1 MTARFEGSFLGDLAR
16 LDDDARLE
24 CKICWYCYDP
34 AVGDAVRQVEP
45 GTPFSALPQDWRC
58 PQCDGERSQ
67 FMVLDDQDDAGTP
80 SGEKREAQSGAEP
93 GASSS
98 VSARSPL
105 AVAAAAP
112 AGAASAELGAVKRL
126 VKTFR
131 EIQTTGM
138 KDSPFSNLSLHVE
151 AVGFVPWEGGQL
163 GILVAPWLMNLVMI
177 PGPDDDAQRLRPGD
191 KRVYSFASGDYEF
204 IFNTRVPVG
213 AFLACS
219 LFSDMSEFASQAYA
233 TEVARAAMEGLFD
246 PANRAETDRH
256 ADIAALSVSRE
267 EGVGEEHAIP
277 GQGTAP
283 SADPEHASGDGEA
296 GVGQW
301 SPAAPGLESRRDF
314 LTGRTSSTAAST
326 KAAPST
332 QASSGSV
339 SGDEGEPS

>member
-58 PQCDGERSQ
+58 PQCDGERNQ
-67 FMVLDDQDDAGTP
+67 FMVLDDRQGV
-80 SGEKREAQSGAEP
+80 GG
-93 GASSS
+93 
-98 VSARSPL
+98 
-105 AVAAAAP
+105 AVATP
-112 AGAASAELGAVKRL
+112 AGAATADMGAVKRL
-126 VKTFR
+126 VETFR

-138 KDSPFSNLSLHVE
+138 KDSPFNNLSLHVE
-151 AVGFVPWEGGQL
+151 AVGFIPWEGGLL
-163 GILVAPWLMNLVMI
+163 GILVAPWLMNLVVI

-233 TEVARAAMEGLFD
+233 TEVARAAMEALFD

-256 ADIAALSVSRE
+256 ADIAALSVARE
-267 EGVGEEHAIP
+267 EGVAGADTDAVAVAKS
-277 GQGTAP
+277 TAAP
-283 SADPEHASGDGEA
+283 PADPEPMDGDGEA
-296 GVGQW
+296 GVSQW
-301 SPAAPGLESRRDF
+301 SPPTPGLESRRDF
-314 LTGRTSSTAAST
+314 LTGRTSSTAAGT
-326 KAAPST
+326 KAVS
-332 QASSGSV
+332 SSGASLD
-339 SGDEGEPS
+339 SAPGDEDESS

>member
-58 PQCDGERSQ
+58 PQCDGERNQ
-67 FMVLDDQDDAGTP
+67 FMVLDDRQGV
-80 SGEKREAQSGAEP
+80 GG
-93 GASSS
+93 
-98 VSARSPL
+98 
-105 AVAAAAP
+105 AVATP
-112 AGAASAELGAVKRL
+112 AGAATADMGAVKRL
-126 VKTFR
+126 VETFR

-138 KDSPFSNLSLHVE
+138 KDSPFNNLSLHVE
-151 AVGFVPWEGGQL
+151 AVGFIPWEGGLL
-163 GILVAPWLMNLVMI
+163 GILVAPWLMNLVVI

-233 TEVARAAMEGLFD
+233 TEVARAAMEALFD
-246 PANRAETDRH
+246 PAHRAETDRH
-256 ADIAALSVSRE
+256 ADIAALSVA
-267 EGVGEEHAIP
+267 GEAGIA
-277 GQGTAP
+277 GADADAVAKSTAAP
-283 SADPEHASGDGEA
+283 SADPVPLGSDGEA
-296 GVGQW
+296 GVSQW
-301 SPAAPGLESRRDF
+301 SPPAPGLESRRDF
-314 LTGRTSSTAAST
+314 LTGRRSSAAAGT
-326 KAAPST
+326 KASP
-332 QASSGSV
+332 SSGAPLDSV
-339 SGDEGEPS
+339 SGDEDESS